1 METNKNIQI
10 SLIAIF
16 VLIETILCV
25 LVQTTSGNLL
35 VFVSFLAIVLSFV
48 FSLITIK
55 KNYNYILTSIGLLT
69 TVCADIFLVVLN
81 PIIQL
86 PAMIFFSITQICY
99 FIRIYL
105 NQNDRKIRIIHLVV
119 RILLVVIALI
129 ATIIVLKENTDL
141 LSLISLFYYANLLVN
156 VVFSFIT
163 NKKSLLFSIGLACF
177 AMCDLFIGF
186 SVLNDSYIELKE
198 GTLLYF
204 LANPGFNIA
213 WIFYIPSQTLIA
225 LSNINFKTLK
235 LNGLSTR

>member
-1 METNKNIQI
+1 
-10 SLIAIF
+10 
-16 VLIETILCV
+16 
-25 LVQTTSGNLL
+25 
-35 VFVSFLAIVLSFV
+35 
-48 FSLITIK
+48 
-55 KNYNYILTSIGLLT
+55 
-69 TVCADIFLVVLN
+69 
-81 PIIQL
+81 
-86 PAMIFFSITQICY
+86 MIFFSITQICY

-105 NQNDRKIRIIHLVV
+105 SQNDRKIRIIHLIV

-213 WIFYIPSQTLIA
+213 WIFYVPSQTLIA
-225 LSNINFKTLK
+225 LSNINFKTL
-235 LNGLSTR
+235 